1 MTKKKVL
8 VLGASIY
15 QLDTIIKAK
24 NLGYEVLTTDNV
36 PENPGHKFAD
46 RSYNISTTQV
56 QGVLDIAFN
65 EKING
70 VVAACT
76 DVALPTAAYVSREL
90 KLTGPPLKAVEIA
103 TSKSAFRIFL
113 KKNGFLTPDFFVI
126 KSKDDFKELLKG
138 DKWVIK
144 PDKSSGSKGV
154 YVVSDEVELEK
165 NIKDS
170 FKFSLSGKC
179 VLERFIDGFQGTCEG
194 VLQNGEIVMS
204 LFTDRLTAPLPY
216 TATWGHYVPTKLSK
230 NKQDEVISKLNRIWH
245 LLNVFNG
252 PFDCDFVIENEG
264 IYILELTPRVG
275 GNSLTKLLKKSI
287 DFDIIEYN
295 LRYVC
300 GEEIKLSYS
309 NQVKPVAV
317 VLLGVLNDG
326 KLNFRTEELNLLK
339 KEDWVWSL
347 SIDYPIGSHI
357 KPFINGRNR
366 IGETVIIGTSR
377 RDIQSK
383 ADELINRLQIEAV

>member
-8 VLGASIY
+8 VLGASLY

-24 NLGYEVLTTDNV
+24 NLGYEVITTDNV

-46 RSYNISTTQV
+46 KSYNISTTQI
-56 QGVLDIAFN
+56 QEVLDIACN

-70 VVAACT
+70 VIAACT
-76 DVALPTAAYVSREL
+76 DVALPAASYISREL
-90 KLTGPPLKAVEIA
+90 GLAGPPLEAVEIV
-103 TSKSAFRIFL
+103 TSKLAFRIFL

-126 KSKDDFKELLKG
+126 ESKDDFKGLLKG

-154 YVVSDEVELEK
+154 YVISDEIELEAK
-165 NIKDS
+165 INDS
-170 FKFSLSGKC
+170 FKFSLSDKC

-194 VLQNGEIVMS
+194 ILKNGEIVMS

-230 NKQDEVISKLNRIWH
+230 SQQDAVISRLNKIWH
-245 LLNVFNG
+245 HLKVFNG
-252 PFDCDFVIENEG
+252 PFDSDFVIENEE
-264 IYILELTPRVG
+264 IYIIELAPRMG
-275 GNSLTKLLKKSI
+275 GNSLTKLLKNSI
-287 DFDIIEYN
+287 DFDIIEYS

-300 GEEIKLSYS
+300 GEEIKLNY
-309 NQVKPVAV
+309 NNRIKPVAV
-317 VLLGVLNDG
+317 VLLGVLNEG
-326 KLNFRTEELNLLK
+326 KLNFRIEELNLLK
-339 KEDWVWSL
+339 KEDWVLSL
-347 SIDYPIGSHI
+347 SVDYPIGSHI

-366 IGETVIIGTSR
+366 IGETVIVGTSR
-377 RDIQSK
+377 QDIQSK
-383 ADELINRLQIEAV
+383 ANELLDRLQIEAV